1 MNTDILYELYT
12 AKRNNVEEAVSLP
25 GPSDGARDLAERY
38 RALQEEYPPGSLESE
53 SRVPDELLGRMKEM
67 GLFGLT
73 VPEEYGGLG
82 FSLTDYLYMVS
93 VMAETDM
100 SLAIIPLAHLS
111 IGIKGI
117 LLFGSDEQKQTY
129 LPPAADGSTIYAYAL
144 TEPKIGS
151 DARHIET
158 EAVLSDDGSHY
169 ILNGT
174 KTYITNG
181 GYAGGLTVFAQIPR
195 NDDRAPEMGAF
206 IVDTS
211 TEGVTVGKDMPKMG
225 LHISSTT
232 MIRFKDA
239 RVPAGNL
246 LGSPGDGFKIAM
258 TILNYGR
265 LGLGAASAGAIR
277 RSVADMIDRAVSR
290 KQFGR
295 PISEYELIREMIGGA
310 RIKEQQI
317 WGITA
322 YTAGLLEED
331 PLGNVAA
338 ESSHTKLYGTTEAWN
353 VLYDALQTAG
363 GSGYLATQPFEKRM
377 RDFRVTTVFE
387 GTSAIHSIYPPLA
400 VMRDLNKELEGTP
413 RVLQFLKLQ
422 RMALLPARIELP
434 RDPNLDRR
442 SAARVSRSLR
452 ASVKQIRK
460 KIAYGMIRYGKR
472 VSEREFFLRRITG
485 LSLSVYILISLLIL
499 HRDTE
504 DGGTRK
510 LIKEAMRYTVSRSA
524 RYRKLLSD
532 EAATEHSAIRAADAV
547 LEENGSRA

>member
-1 MNTDILYELYT
+1 MNTDILYDLYT
-12 AKRNNVEEAVSLP
+12 GRRNDIEESIVLTE
-25 GPSDGARDLAERY
+25 PSDRAADLAAKY
-38 RALQEEYPPGSLESE
+38 RALQQEYPPGSLETE
-53 SRVPDELLGRMKEM
+53 SRVPGELLDKMRGL

-82 FSLTDYLYMVS
+82 FSLTDYLYTVS

-117 LLFGSDEQKQTY
+117 LLFGSEEQKKKY
-129 LPPAADGSTIYAYAL
+129 LPSAADGSTIYAYAL

-158 EAVLSDDGSHY
+158 EAVPSDDGSHY
-169 ILNGT
+169 TLNGT

-206 IVDTS
+206 VVNTS
-211 TEGVTVGKDMPKMG
+211 AKGVTVGDDMPKMG
-225 LHISSTT
+225 LHVSSTT
-232 MIRFKDA
+232 MIRFKDVD
-239 RVPAGNL
+239 VPKENL
-246 LGSPGDGFKIAM
+246 LGSPGEGFKIAM

-277 RSVADMIDRAVSR
+277 RSVTDMIDRAVSR

-295 PISEYELIREMIGGA
+295 PIGEYELIREMIGRA
-310 RIKEQQI
+310 RIKERQI

-322 YTAGLLEED
+322 YTAGLLEKD
-331 PLGNVAA
+331 PLGNVAS
-338 ESSHTKLYGTTEAWN
+338 ESSHTKLYGTEEAWN

-387 GTSAIHSIYPPLA
+387 GTSEIHSIYPPLM
-400 VMRDLNKELEGTP
+400 VMRELSKELEG
-413 RVLQFLKLQ
+413 RAKILQFLALK
-422 RMALLPARIELP
+422 RMALRSARVKLP
-434 RDPNLDRR
+434 RNQNLDRR
-442 SAARVSRSLR
+442 TASKVGREMS
-452 ASVKQIRK
+452 ASVKMIRK

-472 VSEREFFLRRITG
+472 VSEREFFLRRITR
-485 LSLSVYILISLLIL
+485 LSLSVYLLISLLIL

-504 DGGTRK
+504 EVESRK
-510 LIKEAMRYTVSRSA
+510 LTEEAMRYTMSRSA
-524 RYRKLLSD
+524 RYRKLLAD
-532 EAATEHSAIRAADAV
+532 EILKEHSTLRAADAV
-547 LEENGSRA
+547 LEKAI